1 MRLLQIQ
8 IPQTFVA
15 TFTGEGGTYL
25 LLLCLAAA
33 AGLLPLG
40 GEQRVGLLAGDAVP
54 VPRRARHQRRAEG
67 LEVGGEVLEV
77 SLAAERRLAH
87 GAQLGQQLGLGGQPG
102 RGGRRLQVGLVSRLP
117 GAGIQNGSFKGGNG
131 GDETTQ

>member
-1 MRLLQIQ
+1 MRLLQ

-15 TFTGEGGTYL
+15 TFTGETYL

-67 LEVGGEVLEV
+67 LEVCGEVLEV
-77 SLAAERRLAH
+77 ALAAERRLAH

-102 RGGRRLQVGLVSRLP
+102 GGGRRLQVGLVSRLP
-117 GAGIQNGSFKGGNG
+117 GVGIQNWSFKGGNG
-131 GDETTQ
+131 GMELA

>member
-1 MRLLQIQ
+1 MRLLQ

-15 TFTGEGGTYL
+15 TFTGETYL

-67 LEVGGEVLEV
+67 LEVRGEVLEV

-117 GAGIQNGSFKGGNG
+117 GVGIQNGSFQGGNG
-131 GDETTQ
+131 GMELA

>member
-1 MRLLQIQ
+1 MDYAVIKSTSLLQRIVC
-8 IPQTFVA
+8 PQTILD
-15 TFTGEGGTYL
+15 TFTGETYL

-67 LEVGGEVLEV
+67 LEVRGEVLEV

-87 GAQLGQQLGLGGQPG
+87 GRQLGQQLGLGGQPG
-102 RGGRRLQVGLVSRLP
+102 GGGRRLQVGLVNRLP
-117 GAGIQNGSFKGGNG
+117 GVGGIQNGIGGWK
-131 GDETTQ
+131 